1 MGERRQVARLHRDMP
16 RSVQRRYSCNG
27 VGCSPTQHDPARPS
41 TTQQGSLLVDPLGG
55 THFDGLDPAI
65 RCCAHATAAASR
77 SPIRQRATKSKVS
90 RSGGVA

>member
-41 TTQQGSLLVDPLGG
+41 KAASSSTLLAAPTLTGSTPR
-55 THFDGLDPAI
+55 F
-65 RCCAHATAAASR
+65 AAARMQQPPLHAPLFANGPPSQKCR
-77 SPIRQRATKSKVS
+77 GLAVWPE
-90 RSGGVA
+90 